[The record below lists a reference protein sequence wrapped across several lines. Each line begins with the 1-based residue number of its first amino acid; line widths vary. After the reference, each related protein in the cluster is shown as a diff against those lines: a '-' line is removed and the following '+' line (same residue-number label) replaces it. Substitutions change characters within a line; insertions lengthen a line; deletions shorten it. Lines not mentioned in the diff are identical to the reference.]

1 MKYWVLQ
8 FFNAI
13 AFSSL
18 LFLVASGFSLIFGT
32 MRVFNL
38 AHTSLFLLGGYLGL
52 VATWQGVPF
61 SLAVVFSA
69 LGVGVVGFALERLFL
84 RRLSDQ
90 PLPQVLVTLGVA
102 LVIGDLCLWIW
113 GGDPFPLAPPAALAG
128 VTRIGG
134 VVLPKYRFAIIA
146 AAILVGLALW
156 LMLEKTRIG
165 ASVRAAVDDVQ
176 MARAVGI
183 PAPLL
188 FSIIFVIG
196 SMLAGAAGVLAGPV
210 LSIYPGLDFELL
222 PLALVVV
229 ILGGIGSF
237 VGSIVGSL
245 FVGLIYVFGIALVP
259 DLAYVILFLPMV
271 VMLAVRPQG
280 LFGRSAL

>member
-1 MKYWVLQ
+1 MTYWILQ
-8 FFNAI
+8 FFNAF

-38 AHTSLFLLGGYLGL
+38 AHTSLFLLGGYFGL
-52 VATWQGVPF
+52 ALTRQGIPF
-61 SLAVVFSA
+61 FGAVLLSA
-69 LGVGVVGFALERLFL
+69 LLVGIVGFLLERWLL
-84 RRLSDQ
+84 QKLSDQ
-90 PLPQVLVTLGVA
+90 PLPQVLVTLGIA

-113 GGDPFPLAPPAALAG
+113 GGDAFPLETPPIFTG

-134 VVLPKYRFAIIA
+134 VAFPVYRLVIIIMSMFVA
-146 AAILVGLALW
+146 FSLW
-156 LMLEKTRIG
+156 IMLEKTRIG
-165 ASVRAAVDDVQ
+165 ALVRASVDDLQ

-183 PAPLL
+183 PASRL
-188 FSIIFVIG
+188 FSVVFVLG
-196 SMLAGAAGVLAGPV
+196 SMLAGAAGVLAGPI
-210 LSIYPGLDFELL
+210 LSIYPGLDFEFL

-229 ILGGIGSF
+229 ILGGVGSF
-237 VGSIVGSL
+237 IGSIVGSL
-245 FVGLIYVFGIALVP
+245 IVGIIYVFGVALVP

-271 VMLAVRPQG
+271 LMLAIRPQG